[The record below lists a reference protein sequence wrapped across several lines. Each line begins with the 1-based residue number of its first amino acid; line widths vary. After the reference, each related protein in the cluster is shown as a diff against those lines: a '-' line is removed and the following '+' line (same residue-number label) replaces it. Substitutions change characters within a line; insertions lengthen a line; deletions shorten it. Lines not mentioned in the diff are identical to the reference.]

1 MTFVFE
7 VKNKNKKKK
16 NPADN
21 LHLFSEVDDPVR
33 KYGAD
38 KEIRSPS

>member
-7 VKNKNKKKK
+7 KVQKT
-16 NPADN
+16 AEN

-33 KYGAD
+33 KYRAD